1 MKNKQWLWVG
11 IPIVVVIALV
21 AYSLLKTSGP
31 HPGEVAYENYCASCH
46 GNDGKG
52 VGELVPP
59 VYQSSLLKENP
70 DQLACIIIYGMQ
82 GPVEVNG
89 VIYNQPMLGL
99 EGQIS
104 EMELTNLVNFLL
116 QEWNDVEE
124 RQTINDNGK
133 NLENC

>member
-1 MKNKQWLWVG
+1 MG

-124 RQTINDNGK
+124 RQTIKDIGK
-133 NLENC
+133 NLENCQFTPYSD